1 MPKEWDE
8 EIRKIVKEGRD
19 FSFFYLP
26 PGEGQLVE
34 SYVDFRRICTV
45 APHWVDAMPR
55 LASLTEE
62 ARQAMML
69 QFFRFLARVELNPKV
84 FEEHPP

>member
-8 EIRKIVKEGRD
+8 QTRTIVKGGRD

-26 PGEGQLVE
+26 PQEGQLVE

-45 APHWVDAMPR
+45 APLWVDSTAR

-62 ARQAMML
+62 ARHAMLL
-69 QFFRFLARVELNPKV
+69 QFFRFLARVELDPRV
-84 FEEHPP
+84 FDKQ